1 MHSKR
6 IQEKVKKDYDQI
18 AKEFSDTRTRAW
30 KEFEQ
35 FRPYLKDG
43 QSIYDLGCG
52 NGRLLKFLKEE
63 GNFNYTG
70 VDQSRGLLEQVR
82 KQHPKAKFIEADIS
96 KKLDLKKADLI
107 FAIASFHHIPPRDQ
121 LATLKNWKK
130 LLEEDGTLIMTNWNL
145 FQRRF
150 WKAWLNPKRPSFYG
164 LLIPWKNKV
173 MRYYY
178 AFTHRKLN
186 KLLKDAGY
194 KLMHI
199 ECGMNIL
206 TIAKHADS

>member
-18 AKEFSDTRTRAW
+18 AKEFSDTRTHPW
-30 KEFEQ
+30 KEFNQ
-35 FRPYLKDG
+35 FKAYLEDG
-43 QSIYDLGCG
+43 QTVYDFGCG
-52 NGRLLKFLKEE
+52 NGRLLSFLKEE

-70 VDQSRGLLEQVR
+70 VDQSKALLEQAR

-96 KKLDLKKADLI
+96 RELELDKADII
-107 FAIASFHHIPPRDQ
+107 FAIASFHHIPPKDQ
-121 LATLKNWKK
+121 ANTLQNWRE
-130 LLEEDGTLIMTNWNL
+130 LLKEDGILIMTNWNL
-145 FQRRF
+145 FQKRF
-150 WKAWLNPKRPSFYG
+150 WKAWLNFKRPSFFG
-164 LLIPWKNKV
+164 LLIPWKNTV

-186 KLLKDAGY
+186 RLLKKSGY
-194 KLMHI
+194 QLIHI